1 MIDFVN
7 QISRINYDYIV
18 YYNNIV
24 RINFQGNSKVHEA
37 TKFIVLKNFPLHS

>member
-7 QISRINYDYIV
+7 QISRINFDYIV

-24 RINFQGNSKVHEA
+24 RINFQGNSKVHETA
-37 TKFIVLKNFPLHS
+37 KFIVLKNFRLYS